1 MKWYVRIGN
10 TLLILFALLFC
21 LFIIP
26 EEAWSEGR
34 MYKEQEKDK
43 IYVICRLAKKKIVLT
58 QKICLYQGPNKTT
71 DTVFISR
78 FEHCP
83 RHMRCIYEPNKQAP
97 IIEEMLQSIEDAMRK
112 IK

>member
-10 TLLILFALLFC
+10 GLLILFFILF
-21 LFIIP
+21 LSF
-26 EEAWSEGR
+26 AAFVDANAAGR
-34 MYKEQEKDK
+34 MYKDQEKDK
-43 IYVICRLAKKKIVLT
+43 IYVTCRLAKKKIVLT

-83 RHMRCIYEPNKQAP
+83 PSMRCIYEPNKQAP
-97 IIEEMLQSIEDAMRK
+97 MIQEMLQSIEDAMRNNK
-112 IK
+112 